1 MTKEEQIKEMVS
13 IMAASNNPFID
24 VPIEIMPQVAKALY
38 NAGYRKIPEDSVVLS
53 REEWKQ
59 IKNSLYYSKE
69 ELEKKLQRERKET
82 AKESYSKMYD
92 FAYRTKSYYTDAL
105 NDIIAK
111 IDETF
116 NDFGIELESL
126 LRKYYV
132 EVEEWQERA

>member
-1 MTKEEQIKEMVS
+1 MTKEEQIEEM
-13 IMAASNNPFID
+13 
-24 VPIEIMPQVAKALY
+24 
-38 NAGYRKIPEDSVVLS
+38 
-53 REEWKQ
+53 
-59 IKNSLYYSKE
+59 
-69 ELEKKLQRERKET
+69 

-126 LRKYYV
+126 LREYYV

>member
-1 MTKEEQIKEMVS
+1 MTKQEQIEEM
-13 IMAASNNPFID
+13 
-24 VPIEIMPQVAKALY
+24 
-38 NAGYRKIPEDSVVLS
+38 
-53 REEWKQ
+53 
-59 IKNSLYYSKE
+59 
-69 ELEKKLQRERKET
+69 

-116 NDFGIELESL
+116 NDFRIELESL
-126 LRKYYV
+126 LRKYCV